1 MTDIEIT
8 IQTVLALFGGLTC
21 IVGGISAL
29 TKIFSPFKNLQKQ
42 VTEHD
47 EKLKNDFQRMNNI
60 DKSMHDV
67 EESNKVIC
75 KSLLVLLN
83 HEVTGNGIDKLKAQ
97 RDVLEQFL
105 IDK

>member
-1 MTDIEIT
+1 MTDIEVT
-8 IQTVLALFGGLTC
+8 VQTVLALFGGLTC

-42 VTEHD
+42 VAEHD
-47 EKLKNDFQRMNNI
+47 EKLKNDCQRMNNI

-83 HEVTGNGIDKLKAQ
+83 HEITGNGIDKLKAQ

-105 IDK
+105 VDK